1 MFKLKETSWLE
12 GFSETQQDIMEDA
25 FLLEALA
32 WYAVNNGSL
41 MRGERG
47 EYFPLVF
54 KRLCD
59 YLSQHALELHHLR
72 ERMGGQP

>member
-1 MFKLKETSWLE
+1 MFTIKETSWLE
-12 GFSETQQDIMEDA
+12 DFSETQQSIMEEA
-25 FLLEALA
+25 FLLDALA
-32 WYAVNNGSL
+32 LYAVNNGGL